1 MFVLIA
7 DMISGGT
14 VDALSKS
21 KSLAENKILNER
33 LLRMYFSSHSC
44 LMELKLME
52 GIKTTYHE

>member
-33 LLRMYFSSHSC
+33 LLRMDFSSYSC